1 MVYNK
6 IETRYIQIIFI
17 TNPNMEYIEVARQTI
32 RRYEERLEETK
43 QILLL
48 YKGVNDSCYESQ
60 LQQEEIRH
68 TQILKSAQ
76 ESLAMIEQSLQ
87 IP

>member
-1 MVYNK
+1 
-6 IETRYIQIIFI
+6 
-17 TNPNMEYIEVARQTI
+17 MEYIEVARQTI

-48 YKGVNDSCYESQ
+48 YKGVNTCYESQ
-60 LQQEEIRH
+60 LKEEEIRH

-87 IP
+87 IPE